1 MSNGIYEVRFKSNR
15 PDSGGG
21 LVVIKDGAVNG
32 GDANYLYQG
41 KVPTA
46 SGKFAEQ
53 FKVSMWRPGN
63 TNVTGHDNFT
73 LDATG
78 EINYEKGT
86 ISLTGS
92 VVGDSRVRVELAGNK
107 VAPAV

>member
-21 LVVIKDGAVNG
+21 LVVIKDGSVNG

-41 KVPTA
+41 SVPTQ
-46 SGKFAEQ
+46 SGKFSGQ
-53 FKVSMWRPGN
+53 FKVSMWKPGN
-63 TNVTGHDNFT
+63 TNVTGHDNYT

-78 EINYEKGT
+78 EINYESGT
-86 ISLTGS
+86 ISLTGT
-92 VVGDSRVRVELAGNK
+92 VAGDPRVRVELAGK
-107 VAPAV
+107 KIVPAV